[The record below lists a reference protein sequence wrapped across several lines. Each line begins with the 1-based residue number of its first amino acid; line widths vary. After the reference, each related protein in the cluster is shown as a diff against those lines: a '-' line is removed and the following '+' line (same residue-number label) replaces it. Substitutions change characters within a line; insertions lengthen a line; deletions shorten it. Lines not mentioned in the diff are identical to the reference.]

1 MPTIAS
7 NHNYHKSALAQNFF
21 QTATQPV
28 RRFVDNEKRYVFEM
42 VKSWHRVTQKETI
55 ERREKRSYPYFYISS
70 AFAFRFFVCD
80 FNCSRCAYCLL
91 LSVCKLHKRKQ

>member
-42 VKSWHRVTQKETI
+42 VKSWHRGIVASSYT
-55 ERREKRSYPYFYISS
+55 KRNY
-70 AFAFRFFVCD
+70 
-80 FNCSRCAYCLL
+80 
-91 LSVCKLHKRKQ
+91 